1 MKDSSLVSYAYGY
14 LRDQIISYKFQ
25 PGEHLSDYHI
35 AKSLKMSRAPIREA
49 LLRLHM
55 DGLVQTNADGRI
67 CVTSINMDEIADIL
81 NVRRALESE
90 ALSLIADN
98 NWLTAQQEE
107 SLLEIHEKQKKC
119 SCGESPDLN
128 LNYEY
133 DDLLHQQLVSY
144 SRSPRIAKMLKQL
157 QLQMQRARW
166 INILNHQ
173 RYAEALM
180 EHQNLLEA
188 ILAKDKALSISCLR
202 VHMQNSEQAFRNILE
217 SEQIPQIAATIS
229 SFISASGKGK

>member
-55 DGLVQTNADGRI
+55 DGLVQTNDDGKI
-67 CVTSINMDEIADIL
+67 YVTSINMDEIADIL

-90 ALSLIADN
+90 ALSLIAEN
-98 NWLTAQQEE
+98 NWLTAQQEA
-107 SLLEIHEKQKKC
+107 SLLEIHEKLKKH
-119 SCGESPDLN
+119 SRGECPD

-133 DDLLHQQLVSY
+133 DDLFHQQLASY
-144 SRSPRIAKMLKQL
+144 SQSPRIVKMLKQL

-166 INILNHQ
+166 ISILNHQ
-173 RYAEALM
+173 RSAEALA

-188 ILAKDKALSISCLR
+188 ILAKDQALAVSCLR
-202 VHMQNSEQAFRNILE
+202 VHIQNSAQAFRSILE
-217 SEQIPQIAATIS
+217 SEQIPKIAATIS
-229 SFISASGKGK
+229 SFISASGTGK

>member
-67 CVTSINMDEIADIL
+67 YVTSINMDDIADIL
-81 NVRRALESE
+81 YVRRALESE
-90 ALSLIADN
+90 ALSLIAEN
-98 NWLTAQQEE
+98 NWLTVQQEE
-107 SLLEIHEKQKKC
+107 SLLEIHEQLKKHSRAEC
-119 SCGESPDLN
+119 PDLS
-128 LNYEY
+128 YEY
-133 DDLLHQQLVSY
+133 DDLFHQQLASY
-144 SRSPRIAKMLKQL
+144 SQSPRIVKMLKQL

-173 RYAEALM
+173 RYAETLT

-188 ILAKDKALSISCLR
+188 ILAKDRALAISCLR
-202 VHMQNSEQAFRNILE
+202 VHIQNSEQAFRSILE
-217 SEQIPQIAATIS
+217 SEQIPKIAATIS
-229 SFISASGKGK
+229 SFISASGTGK